1 MLRSTHPRTTFEISA
16 YVHFIGV
23 VFGFLRADRLQRF
36 GQTEDFLLMIELLT
50 NSEMAE
56 ADRLTIGS
64 GTSGLALMENAGRAV
79 VEAVAAECPPGR
91 TVAVVAG
98 PGNNGGDGFV
108 AARLLNARGYVVRV
122 LLVGEKAKLKGDAG
136 EAATRWDGPLDSA
149 SADGLS
155 GMDLVVDALFG
166 AGLDRPVAGLAHTMI
181 DAINRSGIPV
191 VAVDLP
197 SGVNGTS
204 GAIMGVAVRA
214 ANTVTFFRRKPGHLL
229 LPGRLLS
236 GLVSVVDIGINS
248 DVLTAIR
255 PQTFVN
261 RPPLWGRGF
270 PIPRLEDHK
279 YTRGHAIVL
288 SGGASSTGAV
298 RLAARAALRI
308 GAGLVTIASPKE
320 ALLTN
325 AIASLA
331 VMVHAVDG
339 PQELSTFLSDRRR
352 NAVVMGPGMGVG
364 VGTRD
369 MVLAA
374 LGGERA
380 AVLDADA
387 LTSFSDQPGDL
398 FGAIKGSDRR
408 GTVLTPHEGEFA
420 RLFRTADEPSTLSK
434 LERARQAAR
443 RAGAI
448 VVLKGADTVIAGP
461 DGRAAINDN
470 APPWLATAGSGDVL
484 AGFIG
489 GLLAQG
495 MPAFEAAAAGV
506 WLHGAAG
513 NVVGRGLISEDLPEA
528 LPRIYRDL
536 VAEFAKQSW

>member
-1 MLRSTHPRTTFEISA
+1 
-16 YVHFIGV
+16 
-23 VFGFLRADRLQRF
+23 
-36 GQTEDFLLMIELLT
+36 MIELLT

-56 ADRLTIGS
+56 ADRLTIAS
-64 GTSGLALMENAGRAV
+64 GTPGLALMENAGRAV
-79 VEAVAAECPPGR
+79 AEAAAAECPPGR
-91 TVAVVAG
+91 EVAVVAG

-108 AARLLNARGYVVRV
+108 AARLLNALGYVVRV
-122 LLVGEKAKLKGDAG
+122 LFVGEKAKLKGDAA
-136 EAATRWDGPLDSA
+136 EAATRWDGPLDMA

-155 GMDLVVDALFG
+155 GVDLVVDALFG

-214 ANTVTFFRRKPGHLL
+214 TKTVTFFRRKLGHLL

-261 RPPLWGRGF
+261 RPPLWGKVF
-270 PIPRLEDHK
+270 PVRRLEDHK

-288 SGGASSTGAV
+288 SGGASSTGAA

-339 PQELSTFLSDRRR
+339 PRELSTFLSDRRR

-387 LTSFSDQPGDL
+387 LTSFSDQPADL
-398 FGAIKGSDRR
+398 FSAIKGSDRR

-420 RLFRTADEPSTLSK
+420 RLFRMADEPSTRSK
-434 LERARQAAR
+434 LERARQAAS

-448 VVLKGADTVIAGP
+448 IVLKGADTVIAAP

-506 WLHGAAG
+506 WLHGMAG
-513 NVVGRGLISEDLPEA
+513 NIVGQGLISEDLPEA

-536 VAEFAKQSW
+536 VAELAKQAW